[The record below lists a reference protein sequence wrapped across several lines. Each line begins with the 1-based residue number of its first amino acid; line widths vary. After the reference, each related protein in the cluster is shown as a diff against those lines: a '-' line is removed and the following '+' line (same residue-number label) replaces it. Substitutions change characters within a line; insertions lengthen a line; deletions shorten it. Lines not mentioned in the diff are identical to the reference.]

1 MTINKTSIRN
11 EIKNIRS
18 DFDKFAKKGSVPTE
32 ISVIFESLFKVVNIL
47 IVVFLEK
54 QVRKNSSN
62 SGLPPSQDF
71 SRQGNRNKKASG
83 SQKKGSR
90 LDNSKDTKQ
99 RGDCLSLRVFS
110 VWDVFKDSRGKKP

>member
-11 EIKNIRS
+11 EIENIRS
-18 DFDKFAKKGSVPTE
+18 DFDKLAKKGSVPTE
-32 ISVIFESLFKVVNIL
+32 ISVIVESLFKVVNIL
-47 IVVFLEK
+47 IVVLLEK

-71 SRQGNRNKKASG
+71 NRQGNRNKKARE

-90 LDNSKDTKQ
+90 LISKDTKQ
-99 RGDCLSLRVFS
+99 RGDCLFLRVFS

>member
-1 MTINKTSIRN
+1 M
-11 EIKNIRS
+11 
-18 DFDKFAKKGSVPTE
+18 PTE
-32 ISVIFESLFKVVNIL
+32 ISVIVESLFKVVNIL

-90 LDNSKDTKQ
+90 LDNSKDTNSEETVSPSECSQCGMFLKTAEVK
-99 RGDCLSLRVFS
+99 SLEKRKKIDIFASSKES
-110 VWDVFKDSRGKKP
+110 VGSREEPYFL